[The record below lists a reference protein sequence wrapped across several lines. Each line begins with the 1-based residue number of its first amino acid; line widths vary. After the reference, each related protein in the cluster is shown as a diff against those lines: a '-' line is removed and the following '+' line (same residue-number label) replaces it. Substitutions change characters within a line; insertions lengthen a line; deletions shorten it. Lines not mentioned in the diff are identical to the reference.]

1 MSKTDQLRALREAK
15 FASQSAKPKADQ
27 LIHTGIT
34 IHKGVTLTPATAI
47 EVLQAAADNVA
58 NWTIDRTSAAK
69 QLGSLGGKSKSPAKQ
84 AASKANGKKG
94 GRPPSKPSA

>member
-1 MSKTDQLRALREAK
+1 MSKLASIRALREAK
-15 FASQSAKPKADQ
+15 HTKAEAPR
-27 LIHTGIT
+27 IFTGVT
-34 IHKGVTLTPATAI
+34 INKGVTLTPEMAK

-84 AASKANGKKG
+84 AAAKENGKRG
-94 GRPPSKPSA
+94 GRPKRLGSE